1 MRGFPLIK
9 AELVRRLIV
18 LLGIALSAPL
28 AGCSAP
34 PVTPSDYPNFGEVK
48 ASFAAGQDVQAITIR
63 ALDRLPLTAAVLVL
77 PTGDR
82 IIADSLDQLRDPKL
96 SNQMGLGAP
105 SGDVLAVGGFMP
117 RLTGPGQP
125 EATTQFIGQ
134 IASVALIHIPD
145 LAAYKEQY
153 PAAKIEIRLGFAPD
167 ERVETLPAPQP
178 L

>member
-9 AELVRRLIV
+9 AELPVIL
-18 LLGIALSAPL
+18 LLGLVL

-34 PVTPSDYPNFGEVK
+34 PVTPADYPNFGEVK
-48 ASFAAGQDVQAITIR
+48 ASFAAGQDIQAITIR
-63 ALDRLPLTAAVLVL
+63 SLDRLPLTSAVLVL

-82 IIADSLDQLRDPKL
+82 VPADSLDQLRDPKL

-105 SGDVLAVGGFMP
+105 SGDVAAIGGFMP

-125 EATTQFIGQ
+125 QATTQFIGQ
-134 IASVALIHIPD
+134 IASVALIHLPD
-145 LAAYKEQY
+145 LAVYKEQY